1 MTTSPVTPNMS
12 GRPTSPFSALVR
24 NHIAAHG
31 LRWAVQQYRV
41 KHGLTALE
49 FRIFAGV

>member
-12 GRPTSPFSALVR
+12 GHLTTPFTALVR
-24 NHIAAHG
+24 SHIAAHG
-31 LRWAVQQYRV
+31 LRWAVRQYRV